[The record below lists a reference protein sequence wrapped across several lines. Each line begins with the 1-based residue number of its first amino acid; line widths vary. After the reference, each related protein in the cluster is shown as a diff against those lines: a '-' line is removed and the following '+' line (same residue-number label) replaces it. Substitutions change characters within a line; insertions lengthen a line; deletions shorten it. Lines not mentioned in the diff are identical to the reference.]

1 MQRLPSRE
9 KYHVQDMRGHI
20 SFWKF
25 INVWYYWT
33 LGYMED
39 VLKVRP
45 ESKAKNGYVFSHSTV
60 LSLSHRDKKI
70 MKGYKE
76 RGKIIRF
83 VFQVQNLGI
92 SMVHAIQ

>member
-1 MQRLPSRE
+1 
-9 KYHVQDMRGHI
+9 MRRHI

-39 VLKVRP
+39 VLKVRS

-83 VFQVQNLGI
+83 VF
-92 SMVHAIQ
+92 